1 MVLLALPSGKVIAVL
16 MQKDVTSLVWFTH
29 HTNSS
34 ENKKIKFLNLWK
46 FWNEKLYL
54 KHLRKY
60 LDNRLF

>member
-29 HTNSS
+29 HTTSS

-46 FWNEKLYL
+46 FWNEKFVLETL
-54 KHLRKY
+54 AEII
-60 LDNRLF
+60 

>member
-46 FWNEKLYL
+46 FEIKTCT
-54 KHLRKY
+54 
-60 LDNRLF
+60 